1 MRPDSPIMI
10 MAGGTGG
17 HVYPALA
24 VAEYLR
30 GRGIPLFWLGTTRG
44 IENRVVPEQ
53 GIELLTVRVSGVRGK
68 GLQSKLAAPVKVLGA
83 ILQALYICIRRRPAA
98 ALGMGGFASGPG
110 GIAAWLLR
118 IPLLIHEQNRIAGTT
133 NRILARFAV
142 KIMQGFPGTFEDGA
156 RVVTTGNPVRRQIA
170 QMYSQE
176 TKESGGQSKISD
188 EIPTPTPP
196 SNASD
201 RLNVLVLGG
210 SQGARQLNR
219 VAPRGL
225 DRLQNRLKVNVWHQ
239 CGERHLAETQRVYDD
254 LQLDQVR
261 LDPFI
266 TDMASAYD
274 WADIA
279 VCRAGALTI
288 AELCAAG
295 LASILVPFPYAIDDH
310 QTANACFLCDADAAL
325 LLPENEL
332 TEGGLEEL
340 LWQVC
345 GNGNRL
351 SELARNTRSCA
362 FPEAAE
368 AVGALCL
375 EHAYA

>member
-1 MRPDSPIMI
+1 MI

-30 GRGIPLFWLGTTRG
+30 ARGVSLFWLGTTRG
-44 IENRVVPEQ
+44 IENRVVPQQ

-68 GLQSKLAAPVKVLGA
+68 GLRSKLAAPLKVLAA

-118 IPLLIHEQNRIAGTT
+118 IPLLIHEQNRVAGTT

-142 KIMQGFPGTFEDGA
+142 KIMQGFPGTFEARAGA
-156 RVVTTGNPVRRQIA
+156 VTTGNPVRRQIA
-170 QMYSQE
+170 DLAGRE
-176 TKESGGQSKISD
+176 TSASASG
-188 EIPTPTPP
+188 
-196 SNASD
+196 

-210 SQGARQLNR
+210 SQGARKLNR
-219 VAPRGL
+219 MAPPAL
-225 DRLQNRLKVNVWHQ
+225 DRLQRRMKLNVRHQ
-239 CGERHLAETQRVYDD
+239 CGERHLAETQRVYDG

-266 TDMASAYD
+266 DDMASAYE

-295 LASILVPFPYAIDDH
+295 LAAILVPFPYAIDDH
-310 QTANACFLCDADAAL
+310 QTANARYLRDAGAAL
-325 LLPENEL
+325 LLPEDEL
-332 TEGGLEEL
+332 TEAGLENL
-340 LWQVC
+340 LWQLVST
-345 GNGNRL
+345 GDRL
-351 SELARNTRSCA
+351 SELARNSRSCA
-362 FPEAAE
+362 FPDAAQ

>member
-1 MRPDSPIMI
+1 MNSGRPIMI

-30 GRGIPLFWLGTTRG
+30 ARGVPLFWLGTPRG
-44 IENRVVPEQ
+44 IENRVVPQQ

-68 GLQSKLAAPVKVLGA
+68 GLRSKLAAPLKVLAA

-118 IPLLIHEQNRIAGTT
+118 IPLLIHEQNRVAGTT

-142 KIMQGFPGTFEDGA
+142 KIMQGFPGTFGDRAG
-156 RVVTTGNPVRRQIA
+156 VITTGNPVRRQIA
-170 QMYSQE
+170 DLAGR
-176 TKESGGQSKISD
+176 KA
-188 EIPTPTPP
+188 
-196 SNASD
+196 ASAPG

-210 SQGARQLNR
+210 SQGARKLNR
-219 VAPRGL
+219 VAPL
-225 DRLQNRLKVNVWHQ
+225 ALERLQHRIKVNVRHQ
-239 CGERHLAETQRVYDD
+239 CGEKHLAETQGIYAG

-266 TDMASAYD
+266 EDVASAYE
-274 WADIA
+274 WADVA
-279 VCRAGALTI
+279 VCRAGALTL

-295 LASILVPFPYAIDDH
+295 LAAILVPFPFAIDDH
-310 QTANACFLCDADAAL
+310 QTANARFLVDAGAAL
-325 LLPENEL
+325 LLPEDEL
-332 TEGGLEEL
+332 TETGLEDL
-340 LWQVC
+340 LWQLC
-345 GNGNRL
+345 STEDRL
-351 SELARNTRSCA
+351 SGLARNSRCCA
-362 FPEAAE
+362 FPDAAE
-368 AVGALCL
+368 TVGALCL

>member
-1 MRPDSPIMI
+1 MI

-30 GRGIPLFWLGTTRG
+30 ARGVSLFWLGTTRG
-44 IENRVVPEQ
+44 IENRVVPQQ

-68 GLQSKLAAPVKVLGA
+68 GLRSKLAAPLKVLA
-83 ILQALYICIRRRPAA
+83 ATLQALYICVRRRPAA

-118 IPLLIHEQNRIAGTT
+118 IPLLIHEQNRVAGTT

-142 KIMQGFPGTFEDGA
+142 KIMQGFPGTFEARAGA
-156 RVVTTGNPVRRQIA
+156 VTTGNPVRRQIA
-170 QMYSQE
+170 DLAGRE
-176 TKESGGQSKISD
+176 TSASASG
-188 EIPTPTPP
+188 
-196 SNASD
+196 

-210 SQGARQLNR
+210 SQGARKLNR
-219 VAPRGL
+219 MAPPAL
-225 DRLQNRLKVNVWHQ
+225 DRLQRRMKLNVRHQ
-239 CGERHLAETQRVYDD
+239 CGERHLAETQRVYDG

-266 TDMASAYD
+266 DDMASAYE

-295 LASILVPFPYAIDDH
+295 LAAILVPFPYAIDDH
-310 QTANACFLCDADAAL
+310 QTANARFLRDAGAAL
-325 LLPENEL
+325 LLPEDEL
-332 TEGGLEEL
+332 TETGLENL
-340 LWQVC
+340 LWQLVST
-345 GNGNRL
+345 GDRL
-351 SELARNTRSCA
+351 SELARNSRSCA
-362 FPEAAE
+362 FPDAAQ